1 MKLIYAPGACSV
13 GIHFLMEEI
22 GKPFTAERLD
32 IKGGEQFQPPYTDL
46 NPKSK
51 VPALVRDD
59 GTVLT
64 EFPAIAYWL
73 AKSNPQ
79 AGLLPADLEGETR
92 ALEMLDYAVSTIH
105 MQAFS
110 RIFRPAKFSPNE
122 ADHEGVKAAGT
133 EIALK
138 AFGNVSKALGERNF
152 ILGDRMSIADAG
164 LFYVHFWA
172 TDRVKL
178 ALPDNCAVYYAR
190 LKARPSVEKIFAR
203 EGISV

>member
-13 GIHFLMEEI
+13 GIHVLMEEI
-22 GKPFTAERLD
+22 GKPFVAERLD
-32 IKGGEQFQPPYTDL
+32 IKSGEQFQPPYATI

-59 GTVLT
+59 GSVLT

-79 AGLLPADLEGETR
+79 AGLLPADLDGETR
-92 ALEMLDYAVSTIH
+92 ALEMIDYAVSTIH

-122 ADHEGVKAAGT
+122 ADHDGVKAAGT

-138 AFGNVSKALGERNF
+138 AFSNVSKVLGERQF
-152 ILGDRMSIADAG
+152 ILGDHLSIADAG

-172 TDRVKL
+172 IDRVKL
-178 ALPDNCAVYYAR
+178 ALPDNCVAYYAR
-190 LKARPSVEKIFAR
+190 LKSRSSVKRAFTT
-203 EGISV
+203 EGISA